1 MHRRLGRDLSSG
13 QGELRLVVFGLL
25 HEGVNVL
32 IESLSRKF
40 ERQVDQLF
48 SHGLVIPVVEP
59 GKRGELSVLNRTW

>member
-1 MHRRLGRDLSSG
+1 MGGLGRDLSSG

-59 GKRGELSVLNRTW
+59 GKRGEMSVLNRTW